1 MAVKTREELMNC
13 IKDKTKDDTADDTLA
28 FIEDMNDT
36 FNDYETKLHD
46 TTDWKQKYE
55 DNDKQ
60 WRQKYRDRFF
70 NGTNDSQSKESD
82 EDSGQNENES
92 KKTPRTFADLFK
104 FSKTKPKE

>member
-1 MAVKTREELMNC
+1 MAVKTREELMNYL
-13 IKDKTKDDTADDTLA
+13 KDKTKDDTSDDTLA

-36 FNDYETKLHD
+36 FNDYDSKVHD
-46 TTDWKQKYE
+46 STDWKQKYE

-70 NGTNDSQSKESD
+70 SGDSFEGPKQD
-82 EDSGQNENES
+82 EPDEQVE

-104 FSKTKPKE
+104 FSKTKPKD

>member
-1 MAVKTREELMNC
+1 MAVKTREELMNYL
-13 IKDKTKDDTADDTLA
+13 KEKTKDDTSDDTLA

-36 FNDYETKLHD
+36 FNDYDNKVHD
-46 TTDWKQKYE
+46 STDWKQKYE

-70 NGTNDSQSKESD
+70 SGEPSGEPKQDDAD
-82 EDSGQNENES
+82 EPEE

-104 FSKTKPKE
+104 FSKTKPKD

>member
-1 MAVKTREELMNC
+1 MAVKTREELMNY
-13 IKDKTKDDTADDTLA
+13 IKGKTKDDTADETLA

-70 NGTNDSQSKESD
+70 NGANEPQSKEID
-82 EDSGQNENES
+82 EEDSNKND
-92 KKTPRTFADLFK
+92 KKTPRTFADLFN
-104 FSKTKPKE
+104 FSKTRPKE